1 MGPSMMFMLLY
12 VWSRKDPTRQVN
24 FWGFNFLG
32 WHFPFVMIVFSVLIG
47 ANPLLDIIGIC
58 VGHLYHFLMDIVPN
72 VYNRT
77 VLKTPEFMYNMF
89 DQTNVHGRAQNWQR
103 GAGYQLGQQ

>member
-1 MGPSMMFMLLY
+1 MMFMLLY